1 MFSTDADPRLS
12 KTFCIG
18 FNCQNTENL
27 ATIRLNGDPL
37 PWKQV
42 VNHVGTKL
50 HSSGSME
57 TDMREKRARFIQS
70 AVELNQEFE
79 SLEPES
85 QLRML
90 RLYNMHF
97 SGSNCFDFQN
107 KVFQQLVNSYNVNIR
122 IIFDIPR
129 NSHCWLTE
137 QISGRHAK
145 QQIYSRYIKF
155 VNTLQSTERQCV
167 KSLFEYVRGDVRSL
181 VGGNLRQIFLDSGVL
196 VEPGAT
202 RPSALSQ
209 YCVYQVP
216 EGEEFRL
223 PLLVSLL
230 QIRSDNWS
238 VIFNKESGGDY
249 RDDDDEI
256 EDNDIVMMI
265 NEVCS
270 S

>member
-1 MFSTDADPRLS
+1 MEPVSYSFEVTNGTRQGAVFSPRGGFNSYLDVLIKNLKDSGHGAQLGLVWYGALFWADDGILLSTSVQGLQALVDVCQSHAEASDLMFSTDANPRLS

-97 SGSNCFDFQN
+97 SGSNCFDF
-107 KVFQQLVNSYNVNIR
+107 
-122 IIFDIPR
+122 
-129 NSHCWLTE
+129 
-137 QISGRHAK
+137 
-145 QQIYSRYIKF
+145 
-155 VNTLQSTERQCV
+155 
-167 KSLFEYVRGDVRSL
+167 
-181 VGGNLRQIFLDSGVL
+181 
-196 VEPGAT
+196 
-202 RPSALSQ
+202 
-209 YCVYQVP
+209 
-216 EGEEFRL
+216 
-223 PLLVSLL
+223 
-230 QIRSDNWS
+230 
-238 VIFNKESGGDY
+238 
-249 RDDDDEI
+249 
-256 EDNDIVMMI
+256 
-265 NEVCS
+265 
-270 S
+270 